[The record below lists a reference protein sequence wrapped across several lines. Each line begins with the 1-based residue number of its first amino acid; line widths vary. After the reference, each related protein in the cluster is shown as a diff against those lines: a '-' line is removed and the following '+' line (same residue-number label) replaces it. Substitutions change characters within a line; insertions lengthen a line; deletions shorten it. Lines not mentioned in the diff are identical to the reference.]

1 MSLEGRD
8 LKSNMATVRV
18 NHQPQPRMTKQ
29 EAARRLAQLVE
40 KNMDR
45 KGLSE
50 SKKNSRVQSGVE
62 YADAV
67 IAARANRAK

>member
-1 MSLEGRD
+1 
-8 LKSNMATVRV
+8 MATFRV
-18 NHQPQPRMTKQ
+18 NEEPQPRMTKQ

-50 SKKNSRVQSGVE
+50 DKKNARVQRAIE
-62 YADAV
+62 YVDK
-67 IAARANRAK
+67 IISARSTRAK